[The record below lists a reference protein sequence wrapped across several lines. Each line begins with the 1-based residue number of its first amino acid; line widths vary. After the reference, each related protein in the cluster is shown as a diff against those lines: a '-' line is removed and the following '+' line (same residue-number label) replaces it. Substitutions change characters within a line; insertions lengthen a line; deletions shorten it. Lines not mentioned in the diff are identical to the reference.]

1 MKLHT
6 IIWDFDGT
14 ILPSTPYDSE
24 QTLLRY
30 ILKESSER
38 VSFLKRIIAKA
49 VIYAD
54 MKEWLGASFK
64 KYYIWILKG
73 TRIESLDRV
82 AKNLVL
88 RVSIADRKTFLRLKR
103 DGHHMMV
110 LSCGTLDL
118 IERTLQLAE
127 ISGCFDR
134 IYGNRFRFLNNRIL
148 SMDLNVLKPKDK
160 LTLVGD
166 QGISPEQT
174 IVVGDGY
181 TDIPLL
187 AWAKIPVV
195 IDRTGKKRKKYNH
208 MEYYFISSIPELF
221 DLVNK
226 L

>member
-30 ILKESSER
+30 ILKESNER

-82 AKNLVL
+82 AKNLSS
-88 RVSIADRKTFLRLKR
+88 RISSADRKAFVRLKR
-103 DGHHMMV
+103 DGHRMMV
-110 LSCGTLDL
+110 FSCGTFDL
-118 IERTLQLAE
+118 MERTLQLAG
-127 ISGCFDR
+127 IYGYFDG
-134 IYGNRFRFLNNRIL
+134 IYGNRFRFLNNRIVG
-148 SMDLNVLKPKDK
+148 MDLNVLKPKDK

-187 AWAKIPVV
+187 DWAKIPVV

>member
-1 MKLHT
+1 MKLYT

-14 ILPSTPYDSE
+14 ILPMTPYDSE

-82 AKNLVL
+82 AKNLSS
-88 RVSIADRKTFLRLKR
+88 RISSADRKTFLQLKR
-103 DGHHMMV
+103 YGHHMMV
-110 LSCGTLDL
+110 FSCGTFDL
-118 IERTLQLAE
+118 MERTLKRAG
-127 ISGCFDR
+127 IYGYFDG

-187 AWAKIPVV
+187 DWAKIPVV

-208 MEYYFISSIPELF
+208 MEYYFISSIPEII
-221 DLVNK
+221 DLVNT